1 MDKEA
6 LIKYSPIA
14 VVVIALLLQ
23 WNMFARP
30 IDVEVMHR
38 VILDEVAEKYL
49 TKEQAID
56 FKTQLGDMQKK
67 IDKIYDKIIT
77 TK

>member
-1 MDKEA
+1 MDKEI
-6 LIKYSPIA
+6 LIKYSPMAI
-14 VVVIALLLQ
+14 VVIAIILQ

-38 VILDEVAEKYL
+38 VILDEVGEKYL

-67 IDKIYDKIIT
+67 IDKIYDKIMT
-77 TK
+77 NK